1 MKIRYILVFIIALT
15 TYSVSAQNNAPPS
28 AKKPN
33 KGLKFNLNEDGSHYI
48 KANFTSQI
56 WARYNQSN
64 PGTTVFGYEK
74 DETFDIGLRRV
85 RTVISGQ
92 LSNRVY
98 FFTQFGINNFTAVS
112 ARKSPLF
119 FHDASADIAVTKR
132 SLSIGGGLTGWTGF
146 ARFSSPSIS
155 KIMGYDA
162 PLFEQSTNDVS
173 DQFLRK
179 LSIYAKGKLGK
190 LDYRIIA
197 STPMATQNSAVVR
210 AISTNSEF
218 SMRPAQLLYSG
229 YFMYQ
234 FFDEESNKNPYTVG
248 TYLGKKKVF
257 NIGVGF
263 QYQQNAMWRWDSPL
277 TQDTI
282 NEDMLHFAADIF
294 YDRPIGTKGAA
305 INFYATYV
313 NFNFGKGYLRNTGV
327 MNPANGTLPSAN
339 NLNGAGN
346 AFPMLGTGSVI
357 QGQLGYLLPNTILGE
372 GKGQLMPYAMIMS
385 ANYDRLNEN
394 MIVIDGGIN
403 WFLND
408 HRTKLSL
415 NVQNRPVFRLTDQQ
429 VAERKSMV
437 VLQLQVAI

>member
-1 MKIRYILVFIIALT
+1 MKYRILVILLAATFST
-15 TYSVSAQNNAPPS
+15 TAQTTNTPT
-28 AKKPN
+28 KEKPN
-33 KGLKFNLNEDGSHYI
+33 KDLTFNLNEDGSNYI
-48 KANFTSQI
+48 DVNLVTQI
-56 WARYNQSN
+56 WFRYNQSN

-74 DETFDIGLRRV
+74 NETFDIGLRRV
-85 RTVISGQ
+85 RAVISGQ
-92 LSNRVY
+92 LSDRVY

-162 PLFEQSTNDVS
+162 PLFEQSTNDIS

-190 LDYRIIA
+190 LDYRVIA
-197 STPMATQNSAVVR
+197 STPMAIQNSNAVN

-218 SMRPAQLLYSG
+218 SLQPAQLQYSG

-257 NIGVGF
+257 NIGAGF
-263 QYQQNAMWRWDSPL
+263 QYQADAMWRHKDALS
-277 TQDTI
+277 QDTI

-294 YDRPIGTKGAA
+294 YDRPIGKKGAA
-305 INFYATYV
+305 ISFYATYV
-313 NFNFGKGYLRNTGV
+313 NFNFGKGYLRNLGV
-327 MNPANGTLPSAN
+327 MNPANGTLPTAN

-357 QGQLGYLLPNTILGE
+357 QGQIGYLLPNTILRE
-372 GKGQLMPYAMIMS
+372 GKGQLMPYVMLMS
-385 ANYDRLNEN
+385 ANYDRLNQN
-394 MIVIDGGIN
+394 MLVIDGGIN
-403 WFLND
+403 WFLNE
-408 HRTKLSL
+408 HNTKLSL

-429 VAERKSMV
+429 VSERKNMV

>member
-1 MKIRYILVFIIALT
+1 MKYRILVILLAATFST
-15 TYSVSAQNNAPPS
+15 TAQTTNTPT
-28 AKKPN
+28 KEKPN
-33 KGLKFNLNEDGSHYI
+33 KDLTFNLNEDGSNYI
-48 KANFTSQI
+48 DVNLVTQI
-56 WARYNQSN
+56 WFRYNQSN

-74 DETFDIGLRRV
+74 NETFDIGLRRV
-85 RTVISGQ
+85 RAVISGQ
-92 LSNRVY
+92 LSDRVY

-162 PLFEQSTNDVS
+162 PLFEQSTNDIS

-190 LDYRIIA
+190 LDYRVIA
-197 STPMATQNSAVVR
+197 STPMAVQNSNAVN

-218 SMRPAQLLYSG
+218 SLQPAQLQYSG

-257 NIGVGF
+257 NIGAGF
-263 QYQQNAMWRWDSPL
+263 QYQADAMWRHKDALS
-277 TQDTI
+277 QDTI

-294 YDRPIGTKGAA
+294 YDRPIGKKGAA
-305 INFYATYV
+305 ISFYATYV
-313 NFNFGKGYLRNTGV
+313 NFNFGKGYLRNLGV
-327 MNPANGTLPSAN
+327 MNPANGSLPTAN

-357 QGQLGYLLPNTILGE
+357 QGQIGYLLPNTILGE
-372 GKGQLMPYAMIMS
+372 GKGQLMPYVMLMS
-385 ANYDRLNEN
+385 ANYDRLNQN
-394 MIVIDGGIN
+394 MLVVDGGIN
-403 WFLND
+403 WFLNE
-408 HRTKLSL
+408 HNTKLSL

-429 VAERKSMV
+429 VSERKNMV

>member
-1 MKIRYILVFIIALT
+1 MKYRILVILLAATFST
-15 TYSVSAQNNAPPS
+15 TAQTTNTPT
-28 AKKPN
+28 KEKPN
-33 KGLKFNLNEDGSHYI
+33 KDLTFNLNEDGSNYI
-48 KANFTSQI
+48 DVNLVTQI
-56 WARYNQSN
+56 WFRYNQSN

-74 DETFDIGLRRV
+74 NETFDIGLRRV
-85 RTVISGQ
+85 RAVISGQ
-92 LSNRVY
+92 LSDRVY

-162 PLFEQSTNDVS
+162 PLFEQSTNDIS

-190 LDYRIIA
+190 LDYRVIA
-197 STPMATQNSAVVR
+197 STPMAIQNSNAVN

-218 SMRPAQLLYSG
+218 SLQPAQLQYSG

-248 TYLGKKKVF
+248 TYLGTKKVF
-257 NIGVGF
+257 NIGAGF
-263 QYQQNAMWRWDSPL
+263 QYQADAMWRHKDALS
-277 TQDTI
+277 QDTI

-294 YDRPIGTKGAA
+294 YDRPIGKKGAA
-305 INFYATYV
+305 ISFYATYV
-313 NFNFGKGYLRNTGV
+313 NFNFGKGYLRNLGV
-327 MNPANGTLPSAN
+327 MNPANGTLPTAN

-357 QGQLGYLLPNTILGE
+357 QGQIGYLLPNTILSE
-372 GKGQLMPYAMIMS
+372 GKGQLMPYVMLMS
-385 ANYDRLNEN
+385 ANYDRLNQN
-394 MIVIDGGIN
+394 MLVIDGGIN
-403 WFLND
+403 WFLNE
-408 HRTKLSL
+408 HSTKLSL

-429 VAERKSMV
+429 VSERKNMV